1 MKAAMTLPKSSLRH
15 LLPVALTLALV
26 AGCKKDPKGLEPDKI
41 SLITPETQLGL
52 SGATQPKGIR
62 LEILSKACPGLLG
75 GAGEQYPVAGEKVA
89 VVPVD
94 ASSGIQATPSE
105 GVTDQGGGFSC
116 DVTLGKTFGDQYLDI
131 FCTESP
137 EIRKRVRFVAGVTA
151 ENDSQ
156 EVAAGDTLP
165 KPVRIKLTGADG
177 NPIVNEPVYFT
188 LAAQPGGKG
197 RITRPIVRTDTN
209 GVAEIGLKTD
219 PAATG
224 IYEIRAEVS
233 NPKNGLVT
241 RPFFVKAMAMCTYG
255 VLISIFCG
263 IALFIYGMTLL
274 SEGLQQIAG
283 NKMKAA
289 LAYITQN
296 RLSAI
301 FAGTVVTALVQSSS
315 ATTVMTVGF
324 VNAGLLSLRQAIGV
338 VFGANIGTT
347 VTGQIISFKLDGI
360 ALPAIVLGVIG
371 ILIAR
376 KAAWQGL
383 FRTILG
389 FGLLFF
395 GMTLMA
401 SELKSA
407 GAFPSFVRFFQMF
420 DCTPLPGQPMPIG
433 AVLGA
438 IGIGTLTTMVVQS
451 SAATIGL
458 AMALA
463 NCGLL
468 NFWTVFPIVL
478 GDNIGTTITA
488 ILAALNTNRT
498 AKQTAAAHSM
508 FNIIGTGIMVALFY
522 VPYHGV
528 PCFLYFIDSITAGAV
543 FQGENLSRHIAMA
556 HSFFNVTNVCVL
568 TFFIPQLAWICEHVV
583 PAKKA
588 PTGNVRLEK
597 HLLNTPPLA
606 LICAMNALADMTEK
620 AWRASVDVLR
630 GYRDGKPVDVDGI
643 KKIEDEVDQ
652 MQAEIMDYL
661 VQLTRKELTEPQAQ
675 AIPVLMHCVNDAE
688 RISDLAFLIA
698 RRAATQSSSTTKF
711 TDGALREMKDI
722 VDKASIIA
730 DLTLESL
737 RDGKGVDKAVAIVM
751 QEMKAMTRKSIKGHV
766 DRLQAGLCK
775 PDRGMIYVE
784 VITALEN
791 IVRHL
796 ENIAQ
801 RSDQLASAK

>member
-1 MKAAMTLPKSSLRH
+1 MRSNSALFISSFLI
-15 LLPVALTLALV
+15 VALALLS
-26 AGCKKDPKGLEPDKI
+26 GCERTPKGLEPEKI
-41 SLITPETQLGL
+41 ALITPETQLGL
-52 SGATQPKGIR
+52 SGATLTKGIR
-62 LEILSKACPGLLG
+62 AEVLSKACPGLLG
-75 GAGEQYPVAGEKVA
+75 GAGEQYPVSGEKII

-94 ASSGIQATPSE
+94 PACGIQATPSE
-105 GVTDQGGGFSC
+105 GVTDHGGGFTC

-131 FCTESP
+131 ICAETP
-137 EIRKRVRFVAGVTA
+137 GVRKRVRFVAGVTA
-151 ENDSQ
+151 ENDRQ
-156 EVAAGDTLP
+156 EVSAGDVLP
-165 KPVRIKLTGADG
+165 KPIRIKLTDVDGA
-177 NPIVNEPVYFT
+177 PIINESVYFT
-188 LAAQPGGKG
+188 LAKQPGGKG
-197 RITRPIVRTDTN
+197 RITKPLDRTDTN
-209 GVAEIGLKTD
+209 GVAEVGLKTD
-219 PAATG
+219 ASATG
-224 IYEIRAEVS
+224 VYEIRAEVA
-233 NPKNGLVT
+233 NVPAGRFT
-241 RPFFVKAMAMCTYG
+241 RPFFVNAMAMSVYG
-255 VLISIFCG
+255 VLVSIFCG

-283 NKMKAA
+283 NKMKSA
-289 LAYITQN
+289 LSYITQN
-296 RLSAI
+296 RITAI

-360 ALPAIVLGVIG
+360 ALPAIVIGVLG
-371 ILIAR
+371 ILFVR

-383 FRTILG
+383 FRTVLG

-395 GMTLMA
+395 GMNLMA

-407 GAFPSFVRFFQMF
+407 GAFPSFVKFFQIF
-420 DCTPLPGQPMPIG
+420 DCTPPQPGEPMPLG

-463 NCGLL
+463 SCGLL

-508 FNIIGTGIMVALFY
+508 FNIIGTVIMVALFY
-522 VPYHGV
+522 VPFRGV
-528 PCFLYFIDSITAGAV
+528 PCFLYFVDSVTTGAV

-556 HSFFNVTNVCVL
+556 HTFFNVTNVCIL
-568 TFFIPQLAWICEHVV
+568 TFFIPQLAWISEHIM

-588 PTGNVRLEK
+588 PTGIVRLEP
-597 HLLNTPPLA
+597 HLLNTPSLA
-606 LICAMNALADMTEK
+606 LICVMNALADMTEK
-620 AWRASVDVLR
+620 AWKASLEALR
-630 GYRDGKPVDVDGI
+630 GYKNGKPVSVDRI
-643 KKIEDEVDQ
+643 KTVVDEVDR
-652 MQAEIMDYL
+652 MQGEIMDYL
-661 VQLTRKELTEPQAQ
+661 VQLTRKELTEKQA
-675 AIPVLMHCVNDAE
+675 ADIPVLMHCVNDAE
-688 RISDLAFLIA
+688 RISDLAYLIS
-698 RRAATQSSSTTKF
+698 RRAAAQPPTVAKF
-711 TDGALREMKDI
+711 TDGAMVELKDI
-722 VDKASIIA
+722 LEKSNTIA

-737 RDGKGVDKAVAIVM
+737 RGGTGVGKAVEVVIQDLKM
-751 QEMKAMTRKSIKGHV
+751 LSRKSIQGHV
-766 DRLQAGLCK
+766 DRLQKGACK
-775 PDRGMIYVE
+775 PERGMVYVE
-784 VITALEN
+784 VIAALEN

-801 RSDQLASAK
+801 RSDQIATAG

>member
-1 MKAAMTLPKSSLRH
+1 MTLSRPFLY
-15 LLPVALTLALV
+15 VFFTFGFALTLLT
-26 AGCKKDPKGLEPDKI
+26 GCERTHKGLEPDKI
-41 SLITPETQLGL
+41 ALITPETQLGL
-52 SGATQPKGIR
+52 PGTTLTKGLR
-62 LEILSKACPGLLG
+62 VEVLSKACPGLLG
-75 GAGEQYPVAGEKVA
+75 GAGEQYPVAGEKLI

-94 ASSGIQATPSE
+94 PASGIQATPSE
-105 GVTDQGGGFSC
+105 GVTDQGGNFIC
-116 DVTLGKTFGDQYLDI
+116 DVTLGKNFGDQYLDI
-131 FCTESP
+131 TCAEAP

-151 ENDSQ
+151 ENDKQ
-156 EVAAGDTLP
+156 EVSAGDVLP
-165 KPVRIKLTGADG
+165 KPIRITLTGVDG
-177 NPIVNEPVYFT
+177 APIINEPVYFT
-188 LAAQPGGKG
+188 LAKQPGNKG
-197 RITRPIVRTDTN
+197 RVTKPIVRTDTN
-209 GVAEIGLKTD
+209 GVAEVGLKTD
-219 PAATG
+219 ASATG
-224 IYEIRAEVS
+224 VYQIRAEVANAKS
-233 NPKNGLVT
+233 GLFT
-241 RPFFVKAMAMCTYG
+241 RPFFVEAMAMSVYG
-255 VLISIFCG
+255 VLVSIFCG

-289 LAYITQN
+289 LSYITQN
-296 RLSAI
+296 RITAI

-324 VNAGLLSLRQAIGV
+324 VNAGLLTLRQAIGV

-347 VTGQIISFKLDGI
+347 VTGQIISFKLDGV
-360 ALPAIVLGVIG
+360 ALPAIVIGVIG

-383 FRTILG
+383 FRTVLG

-401 SELKSA
+401 SELKCA
-407 GAFPSFVRFFQMF
+407 GAFPSFVKFFQMF
-420 DCTPLPGQPMPIG
+420 DCTPLQAGQPMPFG

-463 NCGLL
+463 SCGLL

-522 VPYHGV
+522 VPYHGI
-528 PCFLYFIDSITAGAV
+528 PCFLYFVDSVTAGAV

-556 HSFFNVTNVCVL
+556 HSFFNVTNVFIL
-568 TFFIPQLAWICEHVV
+568 TFFIPQLAWICERVV

-588 PTGNVRLEK
+588 PIGIVRLEP

-620 AWRASVDVLR
+620 AWRASLDALR
-630 GYRDGKPVDVDGI
+630 GYRDGKPVNVDTI

-652 MQAEIMDYL
+652 MQGEIMDYL
-661 VQLTRKELTEPQAQ
+661 VQLTRKELTESQAQ
-675 AIPVLMHCVNDAE
+675 AVPVLMHCVNDAE

-698 RRAATQSSSTTKF
+698 RRAAGQPSNTSKF
-711 TDGALREMKDI
+711 TEGALREMKEI
-722 VDKASIIA
+722 VDKASTLA

-737 RDGKGVDKAVAIVM
+737 RGGGGAAKAVAIVM
-751 QEMKAMTRKSIKGHV
+751 QDMKSLTHKSIQGHV
-766 DRLQAGLCK
+766 DRLQSGQCK
-775 PDRGMIYVE
+775 PDRGMVYVE
-784 VITALEN
+784 VIAALEN

-796 ENIAQ
+796 ENIAE
-801 RSDQLASAK
+801 RSDQLANT